1 MYRRYSQVNEG
12 YMPDGQKTRNRIK
25 NVIILLLTAA
35 VIALCVIGIPAL
47 QSKNGARNL
56 YISRMQTECSDAVRQ
71 ATVLSRNAGADS
83 ALILSRIRSSISA
96 VTLINELSIG
106 QDGPS
111 GRLINE
117 EEIQAITSTID
128 QYLSFLT
135 TGMDTGEYQTNLQNT
150 LYALQERLNSIN

>member
-56 YISRMQTECSDAVRQ
+56 YISRMQTECSEAVRQ

-135 TGMDTGEYQTNLQNT
+135 TGMDTGEYQTNLQI
-150 LYALQERLNSIN
+150 ALEELRDTISAVE